1 MFAHISSNSKT
12 YNQFSDPFRV
22 QYILHL
28 KCLGLSLFL
37 SPSQCFSE
45 LFAGN
50 VLGRVAR
57 AARCDAAG
65 VPIDQDICDIYVL
78 TPLDLV

>member
-1 MFAHISSNSKT
+1 MFAHISSNNTT

-50 VLGRVAR
+50 VLDSVAR